1 MIECLHMS
9 PRGDLPENTVV
20 TVCAD
25 VEAFVSVQT
34 PFSQLCPGGQ
44 FSTHVLL
51 HFSSLFPRFTS
62 CFTSLISSNQF
73 PLILLGSFSSFQS
86 LFALSPFPN
95 SDSIEQVKPFGTPVR
110 TLIFL
115 FKNQPTF
122 QNLSLRLTCIPAFGS
137 QCTWRGKVSCLL
149 LSPSNA
155 R

>member
-1 MIECLHMS
+1 MS

-73 PLILLGSFSSFQS
+73 PLILLGPFSSFQS

-95 SDSIEQVKPFGTPVR
+95 SDSIEQVKPFRTFVR
-110 TLIFL
+110 TLIL
-115 FKNQPTF
+115 LKNQSTF
-122 QNLSLRLTCIPAFGS
+122 QNLSLSLTCIPAFGS